1 MSDPKTIASDYIA
14 LWNETDSGARV
25 RKLNELWTADARFV
39 DPIAKTVGAGE
50 MSAFIGSV
58 HDRFPGYRFALRGEP
73 GGYDDQVR
81 LSWSLGPVGGE
92 APIEGSDVLSLKDGR
107 VDAVIGFFDKVPAPQ
122 PA

>member
-14 LWNETDSGARV
+14 LWNETDGQARE
-25 RKLNELWTADARFV
+25 RRLGEQWTADARFV
-39 DPIAKTVGAGE
+39 DPIAKAVGASE

-81 LSWSLGPVGGE
+81 LSWTLGPAGEE
-92 APIEGSDVLSLKDGR
+92 APIEGSDVLTLEGGR
-107 VDAVIGFFDKVPAPQ
+107 VASVIGFFDKVPAPQ

>member
-1 MSDPKTIASDYIA
+1 MPDPKTIASDYIA
-14 LWNETDSGARV
+14 LWNETDGAARE
-25 RKLNELWTADARFV
+25 RRLNDQWTTNARFV
-39 DPIAKTVGAGE
+39 DPIAKAVGAGE

-73 GGYDDQVR
+73 GGYDDHVR
-81 LSWSLGPVGGE
+81 LSWSLGPAGE
-92 APIEGSDVLSLKDGR
+92 EPPIEGSDVLTLKEGL